1 VGTKLRNRLA
11 ANRFR
16 IPDAAAV
23 PASPGISKL
32 VHPLHPLLS
41 PASVALVGA
50 SERPGSLGQV
60 VLANLRK
67 GGFRGPIHL
76 VNPRHKTMGGEP
88 CHPSLDALPGPVDLA
103 VVAAPAPA
111 VAGIIA
117 QAGKAG
123 IPAAI
128 VLSAGFAETGEA
140 GKAMEARVL
149 EVAREADVRILGP
162 NCIGMLR
169 PSVGLN
175 ASFCRTACDP
185 GSIALVSQ
193 SGAIC
198 TALVD
203 WAASTKV
210 GLSSVVSLGGAADID
225 FGDVLDY
232 LLFDPKTE
240 SVLLYVEGIH
250 DGRTFISSLRAI
262 ARAKPVI
269 VLKVGRYASGS
280 QAARSHTG
288 ALVGNDAVF
297 DAVLARCGVVRV
309 HSAQDLFA
317 AARALSSRRKPH
329 GDRLAVVTNGGGPG
343 VLAADACSSENVRL
357 AKLAPETIE
366 KLNAVLPAHWSHD
379 NPVDVIGD
387 ADGERF
393 GGAAR
398 IVAEDPNVDAVLTA
412 FCPTGIATAESVA
425 DGILPVARECSKPFL
440 TAWLG
445 EISVIDTRHR
455 VEEAGIPAYRSSEVA
470 VQAFAALASHV
481 KNQRLLL
488 ESPPPRS
495 TTVEHDIVRAEEIL
509 QAAVD
514 EGRTLLNEVEA
525 KSLLAAFGIPVPPFV
540 VATTHEEAVR
550 AAETIGYPVVMKI
563 LSPDITHKSDVNGV
577 RLDVRDPRDVGY
589 QFDDIIATV
598 HRMRPEAKVAG
609 VLVQSMV
616 ARRDGRE
623 LMIGVMTDPAFGP
636 AISFGSGGVAVELL
650 RDNAVGLPP
659 LNVRLAGDLI
669 DRTRAARLLGAYR
682 NVPAANRE
690 ALIDVLLRVSD
701 LVCALPW
708 VAEMDINPLLLD
720 PTGAVA
726 LDARVV
732 IDTKRR
738 HLDSRYSHLAIHPYP
753 EALEAIERLR
763 DGTEVTIRP
772 IRPEDAEMETDF
784 ITELSDES
792 RYLRFLSIVRHVT
805 PEMIARFTQI
815 DYDREMAL
823 IATRHEE
830 GRESIIGVARY
841 VRDPNP
847 VSAEFAIVIADRAQR
862 KGLASKLMG
871 RLMTNARFAGIERLR
886 GLVLASNDSMLELMD
901 RLGFEAFPVD
911 DDPSLVDVVKVL

>member
-1 VGTKLRNRLA
+1 MSIKLRNRLA

-16 IPDAAAV
+16 IPDSAAV
-23 PASPGISKL
+23 PAAPGISKL
-32 VHPLHPLLS
+32 IHPLHPLLS

-50 SERPGSLGQV
+50 SARPGSLGTV
-60 VLANLRK
+60 VLANLRQ

-76 VNPRHKTMGGEP
+76 VNPKHAELDGAP
-88 CHPSLDALPGPVDLA
+88 CYPSLEALPAPVDLA
-103 VVAAPAPA
+103 IVTAPAPA
-111 VAGIIA
+111 IPEIIA
-117 QAGKAG
+117 QAGRAG
-123 IPAAI
+123 VPAAI
-128 VLSAGFAETGEA
+128 VLSAGFGETGEA
-140 GKAMEARVL
+140 GKALEARVL
-149 EVAREADVRILGP
+149 EVAREADVRVLGP
-162 NCIGMLR
+162 NCVGMLR
-169 PSVGLN
+169 PSIGLN
-175 ASFCRTACDP
+175 ASFARTACEA

-210 GLSSVVSLGGAADID
+210 GLSSVVSLGAAADVD

-250 DGRTFISSLRAI
+250 HGRTFISSLRAI

-317 AARALSSRRKPH
+317 AARALSSRRRPH
-329 GDRLAVVTNGGGPG
+329 GDRLAIVTNGGGPG
-343 VLAADACSSENVRL
+343 VLAADAVSSENLQL

-366 KLNAVLPAHWSHD
+366 RLNAILPAHWSHG

-393 GGAAR
+393 GGAAA
-398 IVAEDPNVDAVLTA
+398 IVTADPNVDAVLTV
-412 FCPTGIATAESVA
+412 FCPTGIASAESVA
-425 DGILPVARECSKPFL
+425 DGILPVAKESGKPFL

-445 EISVIDTRHR
+445 ESGVVATRHR
-455 VEEAGIPAYRSSEVA
+455 VEEAGVPAYRSGEVA
-470 VQAFAALASHV
+470 VQAFAALASHA

-488 ESPPPRS
+488 ESPSPRS
-495 TTVEHDIVRAEEIL
+495 TTIEHDIPRAEEIF
-509 QAAVD
+509 QAAAD

-525 KSLLAAFGIPVPPFV
+525 KSLLAAFGVPVPPFA
-540 VATTHEEAVR
+540 VATTREEAV
-550 AAETIGYPVVMKI
+550 AAAQTIGYPVVLKI
-563 LSPDITHKSDVNGV
+563 LSPDISHKSDVNGV
-577 RLDVRDPRDVGY
+577 RLSVRDAEAVSQ
-589 QFDDIIATV
+589 QFDDIVATV
-598 HRMRPEAKVAG
+598 KRMRPEATIAG
-609 VLVQSMV
+609 VLVQAMV

-659 LNVRLAGDLI
+659 LNVRLAGDLV

-720 PTGAVA
+720 PGGAIA

-732 IDTKRR
+732 VDLHRR

-753 EALEAIERLR
+753 EALEAVERLR
-763 DGTEVTIRP
+763 DGSEVTIRP
-772 IRPEDAEMETDF
+772 IRPEDAQMETAF

-823 IATRHEE
+823 IAVR
-830 GRESIIGVARY
+830 GGGAGESIVGVARY

-847 VSAEFAIVIADRAQR
+847 ASAEFAVVIADRAQR

-871 RLMTNARFAGIERLR
+871 RLMAHARFAGIERLR

-901 RLGFEAFPVD
+901 RLGFEAFPVP

>member
-1 VGTKLRNRLA
+1 
-11 ANRFR
+11 
-16 IPDAAAV
+16 
-23 PASPGISKL
+23 
-32 VHPLHPLLS
+32 
-41 PASVALVGA
+41 
-50 SERPGSLGQV
+50 
-60 VLANLRK
+60 
-67 GGFRGPIHL
+67 
-76 VNPRHKTMGGEP
+76 
-88 CHPSLDALPGPVDLA
+88 
-103 VVAAPAPA
+103 
-111 VAGIIA
+111 
-117 QAGKAG
+117 
-123 IPAAI
+123 
-128 VLSAGFAETGEA
+128 
-140 GKAMEARVL
+140 
-149 EVAREADVRILGP
+149 
-162 NCIGMLR
+162 
-169 PSVGLN
+169 
-175 ASFCRTACDP
+175 
-185 GSIALVSQ
+185 
-193 SGAIC
+193 
-198 TALVD
+198 
-203 WAASTKV
+203 
-210 GLSSVVSLGGAADID
+210 
-225 FGDVLDY
+225 
-232 LLFDPKTE
+232 
-240 SVLLYVEGIH
+240 
-250 DGRTFISSLRAI
+250 
-262 ARAKPVI
+262 
-269 VLKVGRYASGS
+269 
-280 QAARSHTG
+280 
-288 ALVGNDAVF
+288 
-297 DAVLARCGVVRV
+297 
-309 HSAQDLFA
+309 
-317 AARALSSRRKPH
+317 
-329 GDRLAVVTNGGGPG
+329 
-343 VLAADACSSENVRL
+343 
-357 AKLAPETIE
+357 
-366 KLNAVLPAHWSHD
+366 
-379 NPVDVIGD
+379 
-387 ADGERF
+387 
-393 GGAAR
+393 
-398 IVAEDPNVDAVLTA
+398 
-412 FCPTGIATAESVA
+412 
-425 DGILPVARECSKPFL
+425 
-440 TAWLG
+440 
-445 EISVIDTRHR
+445 
-455 VEEAGIPAYRSSEVA
+455 
-470 VQAFAALASHV
+470 
-481 KNQRLLL
+481 
-488 ESPPPRS
+488 
-495 TTVEHDIVRAEEIL
+495 
-509 QAAVD
+509 
-514 EGRTLLNEVEA
+514 
-525 KSLLAAFGIPVPPFV
+525 V

-577 RLDVRDPRDVGY
+577 RLDVRDARDVGY

-598 HRMRPEAKVAG
+598 HRMRPEAKVTG

-616 ARRDGRE
+616 VRRDGRE

-682 NVPAANRE
+682 NVPAANRD

-732 IDTKRR
+732 IDPTRR

-772 IRPEDAEMETDF
+772 IRPEDAEMETEF

-823 IATRHEE
+823 IATRHEQ

-871 RLMTNARFAGIERLR
+871 RLMTHARFAGIERLR

>member
-1 VGTKLRNRLA
+1 MSIKLRNRLA

-16 IPDAAAV
+16 IPDAAAI
-23 PASPGISKL
+23 PAAAGISKL

-41 PASVALVGA
+41 PRSVALVGA
-50 SERPGSLGQV
+50 SSRPGSLGQV
-60 VLANLRK
+60 VLANLRT

-76 VNPRHKTMGGEP
+76 VNPRHKELDGDR
-88 CHPSLDALPGPVDLA
+88 CYASLKDLPEPVDLA

-111 VAGIIA
+111 VPEIIA
-117 QAGKAG
+117 QAGRAG
-123 IPAAI
+123 VPAAI
-128 VLSAGFAETGEA
+128 VLSAGFSETGEA
-140 GKAMEARVL
+140 GKALEARVL
-149 EVAREADVRILGP
+149 AVAREYDVRMLGP

-169 PSVGLN
+169 PSIGLN
-175 ASFCRTACDP
+175 ASFCRTACDA

-210 GLSSVVSLGGAADID
+210 GLSSVISLGGAADVD

-329 GDRLAVVTNGGGPG
+329 GDRLAIVTNGGGPG
-343 VLAADACSSENVRL
+343 VLAADACSSENVQL
-357 AKLAPETIE
+357 AKLEPATIE
-366 KLNAVLPAHWSHD
+366 KLNAILPKHWSHA

-393 GGAAR
+393 GGAAK
-398 IVAEDPNVDAVLTA
+398 IVAADPNVDAVLTA

-425 DGILPVARECSKPFL
+425 DGILPVAKESAKPFL

-445 EISVIDTRHR
+445 EFSVIDTRHR
-455 VEEAGIPAYRSSEVA
+455 VEEAGIPAYRSGEVA
-470 VQAFAALASHV
+470 VQAFAALATHV
-481 KNQRLLL
+481 KNQKLLM
-488 ESPPPRS
+488 ESPPSRS
-495 TTVEHDIVRAEEIL
+495 TKVEHDITRAEEIL
-509 QAAVD
+509 QVAVD

-525 KSLLAAFGIPVPPFV
+525 KSLLAAFGVPVPPFV
-540 VATTHEEAVR
+540 VARTREEAIE
-550 AAETIGYPVVMKI
+550 AAGTIGYPVVMKI

-577 RLDVRDPRDVGY
+577 RLDVRDAADVGN

-598 HRMRPEAKVAG
+598 KRMRPEAKVTG

-659 LNVRLAGDLI
+659 LNVRLAGDLV

-690 ALIDVLLRVSD
+690 ALLDILLRVSD

-708 VAEMDINPLLLD
+708 VVEMDINPLLLD
-720 PTGAVA
+720 PTGAIA

-732 IDTKRR
+732 VDPARR

-753 EALEAIERLR
+753 EALETVERLR
-763 DGTEVTIRP
+763 DGTEVMIRP
-772 IRPEDAEMETDF
+772 IRPEDAERETAF

-792 RYLRFLSIVRHVT
+792 RYLRFLSLVRHVT
-805 PEMIARFTQI
+805 PEMVARFTQI

-823 IATRHEE
+823 IATRK
-830 GRESIIGVARY
+830 GPDGESIIGVARY

-847 VSAEFAIVIADRAQR
+847 ASAEFAVVIADRAQR

-871 RLMTNARFAGIERLR
+871 RLMTHARFAGIERLR
-886 GLVLASNDSMLELMD
+886 GLVLGSNDSMLELMD
-901 RLGFEAFPVD
+901 RLGFEAFPVP
-911 DDPSLVDVVKVL
+911 DDPSLVDVVKIL

>member
-1 VGTKLRNRLA
+1 V
-11 ANRFR
+11 
-16 IPDAAAV
+16 
-23 PASPGISKL
+23 GISKL
-32 VHPLHPLLS
+32 IHPLHPLLS

-50 SERPGSLGQV
+50 SDRPGSLGQV
-60 VLANLRK
+60 VLANLRG

-76 VNPRHKTMGGEP
+76 VNPRYPEIGGVP
-88 CHPSLDALPGPVDLA
+88 CHPALDALPEAVDLA
-103 VVAAPAPA
+103 VVTAPAAA
-111 VAGIIA
+111 VPDVIA
-117 QAGKAG
+117 QAGRAG

-128 VLSAGFAETGEA
+128 VLSAGFSETGEA
-140 GKAMEARVL
+140 GRELEARMVD
-149 EVAREADVRILGP
+149 VARKADVRILGP
-162 NCIGMLR
+162 NCLGMLR
-169 PSVGLN
+169 PSIGLN
-175 ASFCRTACDP
+175 ASFARTACQP

-198 TALVD
+198 TSLVD
-203 WAASTKV
+203 WAASVNV
-210 GLSSVVSLGGAADID
+210 GLSSVVSLGACADVD

-240 SVLLYVEGIH
+240 SVLLYVEGLH
-250 DGRTFISSLRAI
+250 QGRAFISALRAI
-262 ARAKPVI
+262 ARAKPVV
-269 VLKVGRYASGS
+269 VLKVGRHASGS

-309 HSAQDLFA
+309 ESYEDLFA
-317 AARALSSRRKPH
+317 TARALSSRRKPR

-343 VLAADACSSENVRL
+343 VLAADAISTHNLHLAALSPETH
-357 AKLAPETIE
+357 AKLDGF
-366 KLNAVLPAHWSHD
+366 LPRHWSHA

-387 ADGERF
+387 ANGERF
-393 GGAAR
+393 AGAAR
-398 IVAEDPNVDAVLTA
+398 AVVADPNVDAVLTV
-412 FCPTGIATAESVA
+412 FCPTGIADAADVA
-425 DGILPVARECSKPFL
+425 SGLLPVAKDCNKPFL
-440 TAWLG
+440 TTWLG
-445 EISVIDTRHR
+445 ESGVLATRRR
-455 VEEAGIPAYRSSEVA
+455 VEAEGIPAYRSAEVA
-470 VQAFAALASHV
+470 VLAFAALATHI
-481 KNQRLLL
+481 KNQKLLL
-488 ESPPPRS
+488 EAPPPRA
-495 TTVEHDIVRAEEIL
+495 TPAEHDIARAEEIL
-509 QAAVD
+509 QGALD
-514 EGRTLLNEVEA
+514 EDRTLLNEMEA
-525 KSLLAAFGIPVPPFV
+525 KGLLAAFGIPVPPFAIA
-540 VATTHEEAVR
+540 ATREEAVT
-550 AAETIGYPVVMKI
+550 AAETIGYPVVLKI
-563 LSPDITHKSDVNGV
+563 LSADISHKSDVNGV
-577 RLDVRDPRDVGY
+577 RLGLRYADSVAQ
-589 QFDDIIATV
+589 QFDDIVEAV
-598 HRMRPEAKVAG
+598 KRVRPDARIAG

-616 ARRDGRE
+616 ERRHGRE
-623 LMIGVMTDPAFGP
+623 LMIGVTTDPAFGP

-659 LNVRLAGDLI
+659 LNVSLAGELI

-720 PTGAVA
+720 PTGAIA

-732 IDTKRR
+732 VDPGRR

-784 ITELSDES
+784 ITELSEES

-805 PEMIARFTQI
+805 PEMVARFTQI

-823 IATRHEE
+823 IATRHEADR
-830 GRESIIGVARY
+830 GDSIIGVARY

-871 RLMTNARFAGIERLR
+871 RLMAHARFAGIVRLR
-886 GLVLASNDSMLELMD
+886 GLVLASNASMLELME
-901 RLGFEAFPVD
+901 RLGFEVFPVP

>member
-1 VGTKLRNRLA
+1 MSIKLRNRLA

-16 IPDAAAV
+16 IPDAGAV
-23 PASPGISKL
+23 PAAPGISKL

-41 PASVALVGA
+41 PSSVALVGA
-50 SERPGSLGQV
+50 SERAGSLGQV
-60 VLANLRK
+60 VLANLRQ
-67 GGFRGPIHL
+67 GGFLGPIHL
-76 VNPRHKTMGGEP
+76 VNPRHKELGDAP
-88 CHPSLDALPGPVDLA
+88 CYPTLEALPQAVDLA
-103 VVAAPAPA
+103 IVTAPA
-111 VAGIIA
+111 VAIPEIIA
-117 QAGKAG
+117 QAGRAG
-123 IPAAI
+123 VPAAI
-128 VLSAGFAETGEA
+128 VLSAGFGETGEA
-140 GKAMEARVL
+140 GKALEARVL
-149 EVAREADVRILGP
+149 AVAREADVRILGP
-162 NCIGMLR
+162 NCVGMLR
-169 PSVGLN
+169 PSIGLN
-175 ASFCRTACDP
+175 ASFARTACEP

-210 GLSSVVSLGGAADID
+210 GLSSVVSLGAAADVD

-240 SVLLYVEGIH
+240 SVLLYVEGVH
-250 DGRTFISSLRAI
+250 NGRTFISSLRAI

-297 DAVLARCGVVRV
+297 DAVLTRCGVVRV

-317 AARALSSRRKPH
+317 TARALSSRRKPH

-343 VLAADACSSENVRL
+343 VLAADACSSENVQL
-357 AKLAPETIE
+357 AKLAPETLE
-366 KLNAVLPAHWSHD
+366 KLNAILPKHWSHG

-387 ADGERF
+387 ANGERF
-393 GGAAR
+393 GGAAA
-398 IVAEDPNVDAVLTA
+398 IVADDPNVDAVLTV
-412 FCPTGIATAESVA
+412 FCPTGIASAESVA
-425 DGILPVARECSKPFL
+425 DGILPVSKECSKPFL

-445 EISVIDTRHR
+445 ESGVVATRHR
-455 VEEAGIPAYRSSEVA
+455 VEEAGIPAYRAGEVA
-470 VQAFAALASHV
+470 VQAFAALATHV

-495 TTVEHDIVRAEEIL
+495 TQIEHDLVRAEEIFRV
-509 QAAVD
+509 AVD

-525 KSLLAAFGIPVPPFV
+525 KSLLAAFGVPVPPFA
-540 VATTHEEAVR
+540 VATTREEAVQ
-550 AAETIGYPVVMKI
+550 AADTIGYPVVMKI
-563 LSPDITHKSDVNGV
+563 LSPDISHKSDVNGV
-577 RLDVRDPRDVGY
+577 RLDIRDAKDVGQ
-589 QFDDIIATV
+589 QFDDIVATV
-598 HRMRPEAKVAG
+598 KRMRPEAKIAG
-609 VLVQSMV
+609 VLVQAMV

-659 LNVRLAGDLI
+659 LNVRLAGDLV

-682 NVPAANRE
+682 NVPAANRA
-690 ALIDVLLRVSD
+690 ALLDVLLRVSD

-720 PTGAVA
+720 PIGAVA

-732 IDTKRR
+732 IDPNRR

-753 EALEAIERLR
+753 EALEAVERLR
-763 DGTEVTIRP
+763 DGTEVTLRP
-772 IRPEDAEMETDF
+772 IRPEDAAMETAF

-792 RYLRFLSIVRHVT
+792 RYLRFLSLVRHVT
-805 PEMIARFTQI
+805 PEMVARFTQI

-823 IATRHEE
+823 IAVRHE
-830 GRESIIGVARY
+830 GDHESIIGVARY

-847 VSAEFAIVIADRAQR
+847 ASAEFAIVIADRVQR

-871 RLMTNARFAGIERLR
+871 RLMTHARFAGIERLR
-886 GLVLASNDSMLELMD
+886 GLVLGSNDSMLELMD
-901 RLGFEAFPVD
+901 RLGFEAFPVP
-911 DDPSLVDVVKVL
+911 DDPSLVDVIKTL

>member
-1 VGTKLRNRLA
+1 MSVKLRNRLA
-11 ANRFR
+11 ARRFR
-16 IPDAAAV
+16 IPDSAAV
-23 PASPGISKL
+23 PAEPGISKL

-50 SERPGSLGQV
+50 SSRPGSLGQV
-60 VLANLRK
+60 VLANLRA

-76 VNPRHKTMGGEP
+76 VNPRHKELDGQP
-88 CHPSLDALPGPVDLA
+88 CHASIEDLPQVVDLV

-111 VAGIIA
+111 VPDIIA

-123 IPAAI
+123 VPAAI
-128 VLSAGFAETGEA
+128 VLSAGFSEAGEA
-140 GKAMEARVL
+140 GRELERRVVQTARDS
-149 EVAREADVRILGP
+149 EVRILGP

-169 PSVGLN
+169 PSIGLN
-175 ASFCRTACDP
+175 ASFCRTACEA

-317 AARALSSRRKPH
+317 TARALSLRRKPY

-343 VLAADACSSENVRL
+343 VLAADACSSENVQL

-366 KLNAVLPAHWSHD
+366 KLNGFLPAHWSHA

-387 ADGERF
+387 ADGERI
-393 GGAAR
+393 GNAAK
-398 IVAEDPNVDAVLTA
+398 IVAADPNVDAVITA

-425 DGILPVARECSKPFL
+425 DCILPVAKESAKPFL

-445 EISVIDTRHR
+445 EASVVATRHR
-455 VEEAGIPAYRSSEVA
+455 VEEAGVPAYRSGEVA
-470 VQAFAALASHV
+470 VQAFAALATHV

-488 ESPPPRS
+488 ESPSPRS
-495 TTVEHDIVRAEEIL
+495 ATVEHDIGRAEEIF
-509 QAAVD
+509 QAALAQ
-514 EGRTLLNEVEA
+514 ERTLLNEVEA
-525 KSLLAAFGIPVPPFV
+525 KSLLAAFGVPVPPFV

-577 RLDVRDPRDVGY
+577 RLDIRDARDVGY

-598 HRMRPEAKVAG
+598 HRMRPEAKVSG

-623 LMIGVMTDPAFGP
+623 LMIGVTTDPAFGP

-650 RDNAVGLPP
+650 RDNAVGIPP

-732 IDTKRR
+732 IDPARR

-753 EALEAIERLR
+753 EALEVIERLR

-772 IRPEDAEMETDF
+772 IRPEDAEMETEF

-823 IATRHEE
+823 IASRRE
-830 GRESIIGVARY
+830 GDRESIIGVARY

-847 VSAEFAIVIADRAQR
+847 ASAEFAIVIADRAQR
-862 KGLASKLMG
+862 KGLASKLMA
-871 RLMTNARFAGIERLR
+871 RLMTHARFAGIERLR

-901 RLGFEAFPVD
+901 RLGFEAFPVE
-911 DDPSLVDVVKVL
+911 DDPSLVDVVKAL

>member
-1 VGTKLRNRLA
+1 MSTKLRNRLA

-23 PASPGISKL
+23 PVAPGISKQI
-32 VHPLHPLLS
+32 HPLHPLMS

-50 SERPGSLGQV
+50 SARPGSLGQV
-60 VLANLRK
+60 VLANLRQ
-67 GGFRGPIHL
+67 GGFGGPIHL
-76 VNPRHKTMGGEP
+76 VNPRHDAIDGLP
-88 CHPSLDALPGPVDLA
+88 CLASLADLDKPVDLA
-103 VVAAPAPA
+103 IVTAPAAA
-111 VAGIIA
+111 VPEIIA
-117 QAGKAG
+117 QAGSAG
-123 IPAAI
+123 IPSAI
-128 VLSAGFAETGEA
+128 VLSAGFSETGEA
-140 GKAMEARVL
+140 GKALEARML
-149 EVAREADVRILGP
+149 AVAREADVRILGP
-162 NCIGMLR
+162 NCVGMLR
-169 PSVGLN
+169 PSIGLN
-175 ASFCRTACDP
+175 ASFARTACEP

-203 WAASTKV
+203 WAASTRV
-210 GLSSVVSLGGAADID
+210 GLSSVVSLGAAADVD

-232 LLFDPKTE
+232 LLFDHKTE
-240 SVLLYVEGIH
+240 SVLLYVEGVH
-250 DGRTFISSLRAI
+250 QGRTFISSLRAI

-317 AARALSSRRKPH
+317 AARALSSRRKPY
-329 GDRLAVVTNGGGPG
+329 GDRLAIVTNGGGPG
-343 VLAADACSSENVRL
+343 VLAADAVSSENVQL
-357 AKLAPETIE
+357 AKLTPETLE
-366 KLNAVLPAHWSHD
+366 RLNAILPRHWSHN

-387 ADGERF
+387 ANGERF
-393 GGAAR
+393 GGAAK
-398 IVAEDPNVDAVLTA
+398 IVAADPNVDAVLTV
-412 FCPTGIATAESVA
+412 FCPTGIASAESVA
-425 DGILPVARECSKPFL
+425 DGILPVAKECTKPFL

-445 EISVIDTRHR
+445 ESGVFETRHR
-455 VEEAGIPAYRSSEVA
+455 VEAAGVPAYRAGEVA
-470 VQAFAALASHV
+470 VQAFAALARHV
-481 KNQRLLL
+481 KNQRLLM

-495 TTVEHDIVRAEEIL
+495 TTIEHDIARAEEIL
-509 QAAVD
+509 QAAID
-514 EGRTLLNEVEA
+514 EKRTLLNEVEA

-540 VATTHEEAVR
+540 VAKTREEAG
-550 AAETIGYPVVMKI
+550 AAADAIGYPVVLKI
-563 LSPDITHKSDVNGV
+563 LAPDISHKSDVNGV
-577 RLDVRDPRDVGY
+577 RLDVRDAEDVMR

-598 HRMRPEAKVAG
+598 TRLRPEAAVTG
-609 VLVQSMV
+609 VLVQSMIT
-616 ARRDGRE
+616 RRDGRE

-650 RDNAVGLPP
+650 RDNAIGLPP

-682 NVPAANRE
+682 NVPAANRA

-701 LVCALPW
+701 IVCALPW
-708 VAEMDINPLLLD
+708 IAEMDINPLLLD

-726 LDARVV
+726 LDARIIV
-732 IDTKRR
+732 DPARR

-753 EALEAIERLR
+753 EALEAVERLR
-763 DGTEVTIRP
+763 DGTDVRIRP
-772 IRPEDAEMETDF
+772 IRPEDAEMETAF
-784 ITELSDES
+784 ITELSEES
-792 RYLRFLSIVRHVT
+792 RYMRFLSIVRHVT
-805 PEMIARFTQI
+805 PEMVARFTQI

-823 IATRHEE
+823 IATRNEDGH
-830 GRESIIGVARY
+830 ESIIAVARY

-847 VSAEFAIVIADRAQR
+847 ASAEFAIVVADRAQR

-871 RLMTNARFAGIERLR
+871 RLMTHARWAGIERLR
-886 GLVLASNDSMLELMD
+886 GLVLASNGSMLDLMD
-901 RLGFEAFPVD
+901 RLGFEVFPVE

>member
-1 VGTKLRNRLA
+1 MSHKLRNRFA
-11 ANRFR
+11 ASRFR
-16 IPDAAAV
+16 IPDAATV
-23 PASPGISKL
+23 PAEPEFAKL
-32 VHPLHPLLS
+32 THPLHPLMS
-41 PASVALVGA
+41 PGSVALVGA

-60 VLANLRK
+60 VHANLRS
-67 GGFRGPIHL
+67 GGFAGPIHL
-76 VNPRHKTMGGEP
+76 VNPRHSRIGGEP
-88 CHPSLDALPGPVDLA
+88 CFASLEVIPKPADLA
-103 VVAAPAPA
+103 VIAAPAAA
-111 VAGIIA
+111 VPEVIA
-117 QAGKAG
+117 QAGRAG
-123 IPAAI
+123 VPAAI
-128 VLSAGFAETGEA
+128 VLSAGFSETGEA
-140 GKAMEARVL
+140 GKALERRVVEA
-149 EVAREADVRILGP
+149 ARENDVRILGP

-169 PSVGLN
+169 PSIGLN
-175 ASFCRTACDP
+175 ASFCRTACDA

-210 GLSSVVSLGGAADID
+210 GLSSVVSLGGAADVD

-250 DGRTFISSLRAI
+250 DGRAFISSLRAI

-269 VLKVGRYASGS
+269 VLKAGRYASGS

-309 HSAQDLFA
+309 HSGQDLFA
-317 AARALSSRRKPH
+317 AARALSSRRKPY

-343 VLAADACSSENVRL
+343 VLAADACSSENVQL
-357 AKLAPETIE
+357 ATLSPETIA
-366 KLNAVLPAHWSHD
+366 KLDAVLPAHWSRA

-387 ADGERF
+387 ADGGRF
-393 GGAAR
+393 GSAAR
-398 IVAEDPNVDAVLTA
+398 IVAEDPGVDAVLTA
-412 FCPTGIATAESVA
+412 FCPTGIASAESVA
-425 DGILPVARECSKPFL
+425 DGILPVAKECTKPFL
-440 TAWLG
+440 TTWLG
-445 EISVIDTRHR
+445 EASVIQTRRR
-455 VEEAGIPAYRSSEVA
+455 VEAEGIPAYRSSEVA
-470 VQAFAALASHV
+470 VQAFSALATHV
-481 KNQRLLL
+481 KNQKLLL

-495 TTVEHDIVRAEEIL
+495 ATVEHDIPRAEEIL
-509 QAAVD
+509 QEAID

-525 KSLLAAFGIPVPPFV
+525 KSLLAAFGVPVPPFR
-540 VATTHEEAVR
+540 VARTREEAIE
-550 AAETIGYPVVMKI
+550 AAGTIGYPVVMKI
-563 LSPDITHKSDVNGV
+563 LSPDITHKSDVHGV
-577 RLDVRDPRDVGY
+577 RLDVREAGDVGV
-589 QFDDIIATV
+589 QFDDILATV
-598 HRMRPEAKVAG
+598 KRLRPEARVAG
-609 VLVQSMV
+609 VLVQAMV

-623 LMIGVMTDPAFGP
+623 LMIGVVTDPAFGP

-659 LNVRLAGDLI
+659 LNMRLAGDLV

-690 ALIDVLLRVSD
+690 ALLDVLLRVSD
-701 LVCALPW
+701 IVCALPW
-708 VAEMDINPLLLD
+708 VAEMDINPLLVD

-732 IDTKRR
+732 IDPARR

-753 EALEAIERLR
+753 EALEAVERLR

-772 IRPEDAEMETDF
+772 IRPEDAEMETAF

-823 IATRHEE
+823 IAVRAEE
-830 GRESIIGVARY
+830 GRDSIIGVARY

-847 VSAEFAIVIADRAQR
+847 ASAEFAVVIADRAQR

-871 RLMTNARFAGIERLR
+871 RLMAHARFAGIEILR

-901 RLGFEAFPVD
+901 RLGFVAYPMA
-911 DDPSLVDVVKVL
+911 DDPSLVDVVKTL

>member
-1 VGTKLRNRLA
+1 MSIKLRNRLA

-23 PASPGISKL
+23 PAEPGISKL

-50 SERPGSLGQV
+50 SARPGSLGKV
-60 VLANLRK
+60 VLANLRQ
-67 GGFRGPIHL
+67 GGFVGPIHL
-76 VNPRHKTMGGEP
+76 VNPGHAELDGVA
-88 CHPSLDALPGPVDLA
+88 CYPSLEALTQPVDLA
-103 VVAAPAPA
+103 IVTAPAAAIPEI
-111 VAGIIA
+111 VA
-117 QAGKAG
+117 QAGSAG
-123 IPAAI
+123 IPAAV
-128 VLSAGFAETGEA
+128 VLSAGFGESGEA
-140 GKAMEARVL
+140 GKALETRVL
-149 EVAREADVRILGP
+149 AVAREAEVRILGP
-162 NCIGMLR
+162 NCVGLLR
-169 PSVGLN
+169 PSIGLN
-175 ASFCRTACDP
+175 ASFARTACEP

-210 GLSSVVSLGGAADID
+210 GLSSVVSLGAAVDVD

-240 SVLLYVEGIH
+240 SVLLYVEGVH
-250 DGRTFISSLRAI
+250 HGRAFISSLRAI

-309 HSAQDLFA
+309 RSAQDLFA
-317 AARALSSRRKPH
+317 TARALSSRRRPH

-343 VLAADACSSENVRL
+343 VLAADAVSSENLQL

-366 KLNAVLPAHWSHD
+366 RLNAVLPRHWSHG

-387 ADGERF
+387 ADGKRF
-393 GGAAR
+393 GGAAA
-398 IVAEDPNVDAVLTA
+398 IVAADPNVDAILTV
-412 FCPTGIATAESVA
+412 FCPTGVASAESVA
-425 DGILPVARECSKPFL
+425 DGILPVAKECSKPFL

-445 EISVIDTRHR
+445 ESGVVATRHR
-455 VEEAGIPAYRSSEVA
+455 VEEAGMPAYRSGEVA

-495 TTVEHDIVRAEEIL
+495 TPVEHDIARAEEIL
-509 QAAVD
+509 QIAVD
-514 EGRTLLNEVEA
+514 EGRSLLNEVEA
-525 KSLLAAFGIPVPPFV
+525 KSLLAAFGVPVPPFAI
-540 VATTHEEAVR
+540 ATTREEAV
-550 AAETIGYPVVMKI
+550 AAAQAIGYPVVMKI
-563 LSPDITHKSDVNGV
+563 LSPDVSHKSDVNGV
-577 RLDVRDPRDVGY
+577 RLSVRDAEAVGQ
-589 QFDDIIATV
+589 QFDDIVATV
-598 HRMRPEAKVAG
+598 KRMRPEAKIAG
-609 VLVQSMV
+609 VLVQAMV

-659 LNVRLAGDLI
+659 LNVRLAGDLV

-682 NVPAANRE
+682 NVPAANRD

-708 VAEMDINPLLLD
+708 VVEMDINPLLLD
-720 PTGAVA
+720 PIGAVA

-732 IDTKRR
+732 VDPSRR

-753 EALEAIERLR
+753 EALEAVERLR

-772 IRPEDAEMETDF
+772 IRPEDAVMETAF

-792 RYLRFLSIVRHVT
+792 RYLRFLSLVRHVT
-805 PEMIARFTQI
+805 PEMVARFTQI

-823 IATRHEE
+823 IATRKESD
-830 GRESIIGVARY
+830 GESIIGVARY

-847 VSAEFAIVIADRAQR
+847 ASAEFAVVIADRVQR
-862 KGLASKLMG
+862 KGLATKLMG
-871 RLMTNARFAGIERLR
+871 RLMAHARFAGIERLR
-886 GLVLASNDSMLELMD
+886 GLVLASNDSMLELMG
-901 RLGFEAFPVD
+901 RLGFEAFAIP
-911 DDPSLVDVVKVL
+911 DDPSLIDVVKIL

>member
-1 VGTKLRNRLA
+1 MGTKTRNRLA

-16 IPDAAAV
+16 VPDAAAV
-23 PASPGISKL
+23 PSAPGISKL
-32 VHPLHPLLS
+32 IHPLHPLLS
-41 PASVALVGA
+41 PASVAVVGA

-60 VLANLRK
+60 VLANLRE
-67 GGFRGPIHL
+67 GGFLGPIHL
-76 VNPRHKTMGGEP
+76 VNPKHAELAGSP
-88 CHPSLDALPGPVDLA
+88 CYPSLEALPEPVDLA
-103 VVAAPAPA
+103 VITAPAAAIPA
-111 VAGIIA
+111 IIE
-117 QAGKAG
+117 QAGRAG
-123 IPAAI
+123 VPAAI
-128 VLSAGFAETGEA
+128 VLSAGFGETGEA
-140 GKAMEARVL
+140 GKALEARVL
-149 EVAREADVRILGP
+149 AIAREADVRILGP
-162 NCIGMLR
+162 NCVGMLR
-169 PSVGLN
+169 PSIGLN
-175 ASFCRTACDP
+175 ASFARTACEA

-210 GLSSVVSLGGAADID
+210 GLSSVVSLGAAADVD

-240 SVLLYVEGIH
+240 SVLLYVEGVH
-250 DGRTFISSLRAI
+250 HGRTFISSLRAI

-329 GDRLAVVTNGGGPG
+329 GDRLAIVTNGGGPG
-343 VLAADACSSENVRL
+343 VLAADAVSSEDLRL
-357 AKLAPETIE
+357 ATLSPQTLE
-366 KLNAVLPAHWSHD
+366 KLDGILPRHWSHG

-398 IVAEDPNVDAVLTA
+398 IVAEDPNVDAVLSV
-412 FCPTGIATAESVA
+412 FCPTGIASAESVA
-425 DGILPVARECSKPFL
+425 DGVIPIAKECSKPFL

-445 EISVIDTRHR
+445 ESGVVATRRR
-455 VEEAGIPAYRSSEVA
+455 VEGAGIPAYRSGEVA
-470 VQAFAALASHV
+470 VQAFAALATHV
-481 KNQRLLL
+481 KNQKLLL

-495 TTVEHDIVRAEEIL
+495 TPTEHDIARAEEIFRV
-509 QAAVD
+509 AVE
-514 EGRTLLNEVEA
+514 EGRSLLNEVEA
-525 KSLLAAFGIPVPPFV
+525 KSLLAAFGVPVPPFT
-540 VATTHEEAVR
+540 VATTREEAVR

-563 LSPDITHKSDVNGV
+563 LSPDISHKSDVHGV
-577 RLDVRDPRDVGY
+577 RLDVRDAEAVGQ
-589 QFDDIIATV
+589 QFDDIVATV
-598 HRMRPEAKVAG
+598 GRLRPDAKIAG

-616 ARRDGRE
+616 SRRDGRE
-623 LMIGVMTDPAFGP
+623 LMLGVMTDPAFGP

-659 LNVRLAGDLI
+659 LNVRLAGDLV

-682 NVPAANRE
+682 NVPAANRD

-701 LVCALPW
+701 IVCALPW

-732 IDTKRR
+732 IDPARH

-753 EALEAIERLR
+753 EALEALERLR
-763 DGTEVTIRP
+763 DGSEVTIRP
-772 IRPEDAEMETDF
+772 IRPEDAAMETEF

-805 PEMIARFTQI
+805 PEMVARFTQI

-823 IATRHEE
+823 IATRKEPD
-830 GRESIIGVARY
+830 GESIISVARY

-862 KGLASKLMG
+862 KGLASKLIG
-871 RLMTNARFAGIERLR
+871 RLMTHARFAGIERLR
-886 GLVLASNDSMLELMD
+886 GLILASNDSMRELLD
-901 RLGFEAFPVD
+901 RLGFEPFPGPD
-911 DDPSLVDVVKVL
+911 APSLVDVVKVL

>member
-1 VGTKLRNRLA
+1 VSTKLRNRLA
-11 ANRFR
+11 ASRFR

-23 PASPGISKL
+23 PAAPGISKL

-50 SERPGSLGQV
+50 SDRKGSLGQV
-60 VLANLRK
+60 VLANLKK
-67 GGFRGPIHL
+67 GAFRGPVHL
-76 VNPRHKTMGGEP
+76 VNPRYDRIGEDA
-88 CHPSLDALPGPVDLA
+88 CHASLAALPAAVDLA
-103 VVAAPAPA
+103 VIAAPAPA
-111 VAGIIA
+111 VPEIIA
-117 QAGKAG
+117 QAGRAG

-128 VLSAGFAETGEA
+128 VLSAGFSETGEA
-140 GKAMEARVL
+140 GRALEARVV

-169 PSVGLN
+169 PSIGLN
-175 ASFCRTACDP
+175 ASFCRTACDA

-210 GLSSVVSLGGAADID
+210 GLSSVVSLGGAADVD

-240 SVLLYVEGIH
+240 SVLLYIEGIH

-269 VLKVGRYASGS
+269 VLKAGRYASGS

-317 AARALSSRRKPH
+317 AARALSSRRKPR
-329 GDRLAVVTNGGGPG
+329 GDRLAIVTNGGGPG
-343 VLAADACSSENVRL
+343 VLAADACSSENVQL
-357 AKLAPETIE
+357 AKLAPETIA
-366 KLNAVLPAHWSHD
+366 KLDAILPKHWSRA

-398 IVAEDPNVDAVLTA
+398 IVADDPNVDAVLTA
-412 FCPTGIATAESVA
+412 FCPTGIASAESVA
-425 DGILPVARECSKPFL
+425 DGILPVAKESGKPFL

-445 EISVIDTRHR
+445 EYSVVDTRHR
-455 VEEAGIPAYRSSEVA
+455 VAEAGIPSYRAGEVA
-470 VQAFAALASHV
+470 VQAFAALATHV

-495 TTVEHDIVRAEEIL
+495 TTAEHDIGRAEEIFRV
-509 QAAVD
+509 AVD

-525 KSLLAAFGIPVPPFV
+525 KSLLAAFGVPVPPFV
-540 VATTHEEAVR
+540 IATTHEEAVR
-550 AAETIGYPVVMKI
+550 AAETIGYPVVMKV

-577 RLDVRDPRDVGY
+577 RLDIRDARDAGY
-589 QFDDIIATV
+589 QFDDILATV
-598 HRMRPEAKVAG
+598 HRMRPEAKVTG

-623 LMIGVMTDPAFGP
+623 LMIGVTTDPAFGP

-720 PTGAVA
+720 PMGAVA

-732 IDTKRR
+732 IAPERR

-772 IRPEDAEMETDF
+772 IRPEDAERETDF

-805 PEMIARFTQI
+805 PEMVARFTQI

-823 IATRHEE
+823 IATRRE
-830 GRESIIGVARY
+830 GDGESIIGVARY

-871 RLMTNARFAGIERLR
+871 RLMTHARFAGIERLR

-901 RLGFEAFPVD
+901 RLGFEAFPVE

>member
-1 VGTKLRNRLA
+1 MSIKLRNRLA

-16 IPDAAAV
+16 IPDATAV
-23 PASPGISKL
+23 PAEPGISKL
-32 VHPLHPLLS
+32 IHPLHPLLS
-41 PASVALVGA
+41 PGSVALVGA
-50 SERPGSLGQV
+50 SERPGTLGQV
-60 VLANLRK
+60 VLANLRQ
-67 GGFRGPIHL
+67 GGFRGPIRL
-76 VNPRHKTMGGEP
+76 VNPRYKELNGDP
-88 CHPSLDALPGPVDLA
+88 CYTSLEDLPEPVDLA

-111 VAGIIA
+111 VPDIIA
-117 QAGKAG
+117 QAGRAG
-123 IPAAI
+123 VPAVV
-128 VLSAGFAETGEA
+128 VLSAGFSETGDA
-140 GKAMEARVL
+140 GKELEGRVL
-149 EVAREADVRILGP
+149 AVARESGVRILGP
-162 NCIGMLR
+162 NCIGILR
-169 PSVGLN
+169 PSIGLN
-175 ASFCRTACDP
+175 ASFCRTACEA

-203 WAASTKV
+203 WAASTRV
-210 GLSSVVSLGGAADID
+210 GLSSVVSLGGATDVD

-309 HSAQDLFA
+309 RSAQDLFA
-317 AARALSSRRKPH
+317 TARALSSRRKPH

-343 VLAADACSSENVRL
+343 VLAADACSSENVQL
-357 AKLAPETIE
+357 AQLSPETIE
-366 KLNAVLPAHWSHD
+366 KLSAILPKHWSHA

-393 GGAAR
+393 GGAAK
-398 IVAEDPNVDAVLTA
+398 IVADDPNVDAVLTA
-412 FCPTGIATAESVA
+412 FCPTGIASAESVA
-425 DGILPVARECSKPFL
+425 DGILPVAKECSKPFL

-445 EISVIDTRHR
+445 EASVVATRHR
-455 VEEAGIPAYRSSEVA
+455 VETAGVPAYRSGEVA
-470 VQAFAALASHV
+470 VQAFAALATHV

-495 TTVEHDIVRAEEIL
+495 TKVEHDIVRAEEIF
-509 QAAVD
+509 QIAVD

-525 KSLLAAFGIPVPPFV
+525 KTLLSAFGIPVPPFAI
-540 VATTHEEAVR
+540 ATTREEAVD
-550 AAETIGYPVVMKI
+550 AAQAIGYPVVLKI
-563 LSPDITHKSDVNGV
+563 LSPDISHKSDVNGV
-577 RLDVRDPRDVGY
+577 RLSVRDAEAVGK
-589 QFDDIIATV
+589 QFDDIVETV
-598 HRMRPEAKVAG
+598 KRMRPEAQITG
-609 VLVQSMV
+609 VLVQAMI
-616 ARRDGRE
+616 ARGDGRE

-636 AISFGSGGVAVELL
+636 VISFGSGGVAVELL
-650 RDNAVGLPP
+650 RDNAIGLPP
-659 LNVRLAGDLI
+659 LNVRLAGDLV

-682 NVPAANRE
+682 NVPAANRD
-690 ALIDVLLRVSD
+690 ALFDVLLRVSD
-701 LVCALPW
+701 LICALPW

-732 IDTKRR
+732 IDPNRR

-753 EALEAIERLR
+753 EALEAVERLR

-772 IRPEDAEMETDF
+772 IRPEDAERETAF
-784 ITELSDES
+784 ITELSDEA
-792 RYLRFLSIVRHVT
+792 RYMRFLSIVRHVT
-805 PEMIARFTQI
+805 PEMVARFTQI

-823 IATRHEE
+823 IATRKE
-830 GRESIIGVARY
+830 GDGESIIGVARY

-847 VSAEFAIVIADRAQR
+847 ASAEFAVVIADRAQR

-871 RLMTNARFAGIERLR
+871 RLMAHARFAGIERLR

-901 RLGFEAFPVD
+901 RLGFEPFPVP
-911 DDPSLVDVVKVL
+911 DDPSLVDVLKTL

>member
-1 VGTKLRNRLA
+1 MSIRLRNRLSA
-11 ANRFR
+11 RRFR
-16 IPDAAAV
+16 IPDATAV
-23 PASPGISKL
+23 PAEPGMSQL

-41 PASVALVGA
+41 PRSVALVGA
-50 SERPGSLGQV
+50 SERTGSLGQV
-60 VLANLRK
+60 VLANLRT
-67 GGFRGPIHL
+67 GGFKGPIQL
-76 VNPRHKTMGGEP
+76 VNPRYNKLDGDP
-88 CHPSLDALPGPVDLA
+88 CHASLEDLPEPVDLA
-103 VVAAPAPA
+103 VVAAPA
-111 VAGIIA
+111 VAIPDIIA
-117 QAGKAG
+117 QAGRAG

-128 VLSAGFAETGEA
+128 VLSAGFSEVGEA
-140 GKAMEARVL
+140 GKALEARMVAQ
-149 EVAREADVRILGP
+149 AREGNVRVLGP

-169 PSVGLN
+169 PSLGLN
-175 ASFCRTACDP
+175 ASFCRTACEA

-210 GLSSVVSLGGAADID
+210 GLSSVVSLGGAADVD

-250 DGRTFISSLRAI
+250 DGRAFISGLRAI

-297 DAVLARCGVVRV
+297 DAVLTRCGVVRV

-329 GDRLAVVTNGGGPG
+329 GDRLAIVTNGGGPG
-343 VLAADACSSENVRL
+343 VLAADACSSENVQL

-366 KLNAVLPAHWSHD
+366 KLNAILPKHWSHA

-393 GGAAR
+393 GGAAK
-398 IVAEDPNVDAVLTA
+398 IVADDPNVDAVLTA
-412 FCPTGIATAESVA
+412 FCPTGIASAESVA
-425 DGILPVARECSKPFL
+425 DGILPVAKECSKPFL

-445 EISVIDTRHR
+445 EASVVATRHR
-455 VEEAGIPAYRSSEVA
+455 VEAAGVPAYRAGEVA
-470 VQAFAALASHV
+470 VQAFAALATHV
-481 KNQRLLL
+481 KNQKLLL

-495 TTVEHDIVRAEEIL
+495 TTVEHDITRAEEIL
-509 QAAVD
+509 QVAVD

-525 KSLLAAFGIPVPPFV
+525 KSLLSAFGIPVPPF
-540 VATTHEEAVR
+540 AIAATHEEAVT
-550 AAETIGYPVVMKI
+550 AADAIGYPVVLKI
-563 LSPDITHKSDVNGV
+563 LSPEISHKSDVNGV
-577 RLDVRDPRDVGY
+577 RLDVRDAEDVGR
-589 QFDDIIATV
+589 QFDDIMATV
-598 HRMRPEAKVAG
+598 RRLRPDAKITG
-609 VLVQSMV
+609 VLVQAMV

-623 LMIGVMTDPAFGP
+623 LMIGVTTDPAFGP

-701 LVCALPW
+701 IVCALPW
-708 VAEMDINPLLLD
+708 VVEMDINPLLLD

-726 LDARVV
+726 LDARIVL
-732 IDTKRR
+732 DPARR

-753 EALEAIERLR
+753 EALEAVERLR
-763 DGTEVTIRP
+763 DGTEVTLRP
-772 IRPEDAEMETDF
+772 IRPEDAEMETAF
-784 ITELSDES
+784 ITELSEES
-792 RYLRFLSIVRHVT
+792 RYMRFLSIVRHVT
-805 PEMIARFTQI
+805 PEMVARFTQI

-823 IATRHEE
+823 IATRRDDD
-830 GRESIIGVARY
+830 RESIIGVARY

-847 VSAEFAIVIADRAQR
+847 ASAEFAIVIADRAQR

-901 RLGFEAFPVD
+901 RLGFEAFPVP

>member
-1 VGTKLRNRLA
+1 MSIKLRNRLA

-16 IPDAAAV
+16 IPDATAIPAA
-23 PASPGISKL
+23 PGISKL

-50 SERPGSLGQV
+50 SVNPGSLGQV

-67 GGFRGPIHL
+67 GGFRGPIYL
-76 VNPRHKTMGGEP
+76 VNPRYNELDGDP
-88 CHPSLDALPGPVDLA
+88 CYATLENLPGPVDLA

-111 VAGIIA
+111 VPDIIA
-117 QAGKAG
+117 QAGRAG

-128 VLSAGFAETGEA
+128 VLSAGFSETGDA
-140 GKAMEARVL
+140 GKALEKRVI
-149 EVAREADVRILGP
+149 EVARESDVRVLGP

-169 PSVGLN
+169 PSIGLN
-175 ASFCRTACDP
+175 ASFCRTACEA

-210 GLSSVVSLGGAADID
+210 GLSSVVSLGGAADVD

-317 AARALSSRRKPH
+317 AARALSSRRKPR
-329 GDRLAVVTNGGGPG
+329 GDRLAIVTNGGGPG
-343 VLAADACSSENVRL
+343 VLAADACSSENVQL

-366 KLNAVLPAHWSHD
+366 KLNAILPKHWSHA

-393 GGAAR
+393 GGAAK
-398 IVAEDPNVDAVLTA
+398 IVAEDPGVDAVLTS
-412 FCPTGIATAESVA
+412 FCPTGIASAESVA
-425 DGILPVARECSKPFL
+425 DGILPVAKECSKPFL

-445 EISVIDTRHR
+445 EASVLQTRRR
-455 VEEAGIPAYRSSEVA
+455 VEAEGIPAYRSSEVA
-470 VQAFAALASHV
+470 VQAFAALATHV
-481 KNQRLLL
+481 KNQKLLL
-488 ESPPPRS
+488 ESPPPRA
-495 TTVEHDIVRAEEIL
+495 TAVEHDIVRAEEIF

-525 KSLLAAFGIPVPPFV
+525 KSLLAAFGVPVPPFT
-540 VATTHEEAVR
+540 VARTREEAMD
-550 AAETIGYPVVMKI
+550 AAGTIGYPVVMKI
-563 LSPDITHKSDVNGV
+563 LSPDISHKSDVHGV
-577 RLDVRDPRDVGY
+577 RLDIRDATDVGN

-598 HRMRPEAKVAG
+598 KRLRPEANITG
-609 VLVQSMV
+609 VLVQAMV
-616 ARRDGRE
+616 SRRDGRE

-650 RDNAVGLPP
+650 RDNALGLPP
-659 LNVRLAGDLI
+659 LNVRLAGDLV

-726 LDARVV
+726 LDARVI
-732 IDTKRR
+732 IDPDRR

-753 EALEAIERLR
+753 EALEAVERLR

-772 IRPEDAEMETDF
+772 IRPEDAERETAF

-805 PEMIARFTQI
+805 PEMVARFTQI

-823 IATRHEE
+823 IATREE
-830 GRESIIGVARY
+830 DGHESIIGVARY

-847 VSAEFAIVIADRAQR
+847 ASAEFAVVIADRAQR
-862 KGLASKLMG
+862 KGLAAKLMG
-871 RLMTNARFAGIERLR
+871 RLMAHARFAGIERLR
-886 GLVLASNDSMLELMD
+886 GLVLASNDSMLELMG
-901 RLGFEAFPVD
+901 RLGFEAFPVP

>member
-1 VGTKLRNRLA
+1 MSIKLRNRLA

-16 IPDAAAV
+16 IPDAGAV
-23 PASPGISKL
+23 PSAAGISKL
-32 VHPLHPLLS
+32 IHPLHPLLS

-50 SERPGSLGQV
+50 SARPGSLGQV
-60 VLANLRK
+60 VLANLRQ

-76 VNPRHKTMGGEP
+76 VNPRHTQLDGVA
-88 CHPSLDALPGPVDLA
+88 CHPTLEALPEAVDLA
-103 VVAAPAPA
+103 IVTAPA
-111 VAGIIA
+111 VAIPEIIA
-117 QAGKAG
+117 QAGRAG

-128 VLSAGFAETGEA
+128 VLSAGFGETGEA
-140 GKAMEARVL
+140 GKALEAQVL
-149 EVAREADVRILGP
+149 AVAQAADVRILGP
-162 NCIGMLR
+162 NCVGMLR
-169 PSVGLN
+169 PSIGLN
-175 ASFCRTACDP
+175 ASFARTACEP

-210 GLSSVVSLGGAADID
+210 GLSSVVSLGAAVDVD

-240 SVLLYVEGIH
+240 SVLLYVEGVH
-250 DGRTFISSLRAI
+250 NGRTFISSLRAI

-297 DAVLARCGVVRV
+297 DAVLTRCGVVRV

-317 AARALSSRRKPH
+317 AARALSSRRKPY

-343 VLAADACSSENVRL
+343 VLAADACSSENVQL
-357 AKLAPETIE
+357 AKLAPDTLE
-366 KLNAVLPAHWSHD
+366 KLNAILPKHWSHG

-387 ADGERF
+387 ANGERF
-393 GGAAR
+393 GGAAK
-398 IVAEDPNVDAVLTA
+398 IVAEDPNVDAVLTV
-412 FCPTGIATAESVA
+412 FCPTGIASAESVA
-425 DGILPVARECSKPFL
+425 DGLLPVAKECSKPFL

-445 EISVIDTRHR
+445 ESGVVATRHR
-455 VEEAGIPAYRSSEVA
+455 VEEAGVPAYRAGEVA
-470 VQAFAALASHV
+470 VQAFAALATHV
-481 KNQRLLL
+481 KNQKLLL

-495 TTVEHDIVRAEEIL
+495 TQIEHDIPRAEEIFRV
-509 QAAVD
+509 AVD

-525 KSLLAAFGIPVPPFV
+525 KSLLAAFGVPVPPFA
-540 VATTHEEAVR
+540 VAATREEALQ
-550 AAETIGYPVVMKI
+550 AAGTIGYPVVMKI
-563 LSPDITHKSDVNGV
+563 LSPDISHKSDVNGV
-577 RLDVRDPRDVGY
+577 RLDIRDANDVGQ

-598 HRMRPEAKVAG
+598 KRMRPEAKIAG
-609 VLVQSMV
+609 VLVQAMV
-616 ARRDGRE
+616 VRRDGRE

-659 LNVRLAGDLI
+659 LNLRLAGDLV

-682 NVPAANRE
+682 NVPAANRA
-690 ALIDVLLRVSD
+690 ALLDVLLRVSD

-720 PTGAVA
+720 PSGAIA

-732 IDTKRR
+732 IDPERR

-753 EALEAIERLR
+753 EALEAVERLR

-772 IRPEDAEMETDF
+772 IRPEDAEMETAF

-792 RYLRFLSIVRHVT
+792 RYLRFLSLVRHVT
-805 PEMIARFTQI
+805 PEMVARFTQI

-823 IATRHEE
+823 IAVRHE
-830 GRESIIGVARY
+830 GDRESIIGVARY

-847 VSAEFAIVIADRAQR
+847 ASAEFAIVIADRVQR

-871 RLMTNARFAGIERLR
+871 RLMTHARFAGIERLR
-886 GLVLASNDSMLELMD
+886 GLVLASNGSMLDLMD
-901 RLGFEAFPVD
+901 RLGFEAFQIP
-911 DDPSLVDVVKVL
+911 DDPSLVDVIKVL

>member
-1 VGTKLRNRLA
+1 MNIKLRNRLA

-23 PASPGISKL
+23 PAAPGISKL
-32 VHPLHPLLS
+32 IHPLHPLLS

-60 VLANLRK
+60 VLANLRQ
-67 GGFRGPIHL
+67 GGFVGPIHL
-76 VNPRHKTMGGEP
+76 VNPKHAELGGTP
-88 CHPSLDALPGPVDLA
+88 CYPSLEKLPQPVDLA
-103 VVAAPAPA
+103 IVTAPA
-111 VAGIIA
+111 VAIPEIIA
-117 QAGKAG
+117 QAGRAG
-123 IPAAI
+123 VPAAI
-128 VLSAGFAETGEA
+128 VLSAGFGETGAE
-140 GKAMEARVL
+140 GKALEARVL
-149 EVAREADVRILGP
+149 AVAREADVRMLGP
-162 NCIGMLR
+162 NCVGMLR
-169 PSVGLN
+169 PSIGLN
-175 ASFCRTACDP
+175 ASFARTACEA

-203 WAASTKV
+203 WAASARV
-210 GLSSVVSLGGAADID
+210 GLSSVVSLGAAVDVD

-240 SVLLYVEGIH
+240 SVLLYVEGVH
-250 DGRTFISSLRAI
+250 NGRTFISSLRAI

-297 DAVLARCGVVRV
+297 DAVLERCGVVRV

-329 GDRLAVVTNGGGPG
+329 GDRLAIVTNGGGPG
-343 VLAADACSSENVRL
+343 VLAADAVSSEDLQL

-366 KLNAVLPAHWSHD
+366 KLNAVLPRHWSHG

-387 ADGERF
+387 ADGNRF
-393 GGAAR
+393 GSAAA
-398 IVAEDPNVDAVLTA
+398 IVAADPNVDAVLTV
-412 FCPTGIATAESVA
+412 FCPTGIASAESVA
-425 DGILPVARECSKPFL
+425 DGILPVSKDCAKPFL

-445 EISVIDTRHR
+445 ESGVVDTRHR
-455 VEEAGIPAYRSSEVA
+455 VEAAGVPAYRSGEVA

-488 ESPPPRS
+488 EAPAPRS
-495 TTVEHDIVRAEEIL
+495 AAAEYGIPRAERIL
-509 QAAVD
+509 KAAID

-525 KSLLAAFGIPVPPFV
+525 KGLLSAFGVPVPPYA
-540 VATTHEEAVR
+540 VAETREAAVT
-550 AAETIGYPVVMKI
+550 AAETIGYPVVLKI
-563 LSPDITHKSDVNGV
+563 LSQDVSHKSDVNGV
-577 RLDVRDPRDVGY
+577 RLNVRDAEAVGN
-589 QFDDIIATV
+589 QFDDIIDTV
-598 HRMRPEAKVAG
+598 KRMRPDARVAG

-616 ARRDGRE
+616 ERRHGRE

-659 LNVRLAGDLI
+659 LNVRLAGALI
-669 DRTRAARLLGAYR
+669 DRTRAAKLLGAYR

-701 LVCALPW
+701 LVCSLPW

-720 PTGAVA
+720 PTGAIA

-732 IDTKRR
+732 VDPSHRR
-738 HLDSRYSHLAIHPYP
+738 LDSRFSHLAIHPYP
-753 EALEAIERLR
+753 AALEALERLR

-772 IRPEDAEMETDF
+772 IRPEDAQMETAF
-784 ITELSDES
+784 ITELSEES
-792 RYLRFLSIVRHVT
+792 RYMRFLSIVRHVT
-805 PEMIARFTQI
+805 PEMVARFTQI

-823 IATRHEE
+823 IATSQEAK
-830 GRESIIGVARY
+830 GESIIGVARY

-847 VSAEFAIVIADRAQR
+847 ASAEFAIVIADRAQR

-871 RLMTNARFAGIERLR
+871 RLMAHARFAGIERLR
-886 GLVLASNDSMLELMD
+886 GLVLSTNESMLELMD
-901 RLGFEAFPVD
+901 RLGFEAFPVP
-911 DDPSLVDVVKVL
+911 DDPGLVDVVKSL